1 MLKNLNIWFLSSLL
15 VSLGVL
21 IPIVTVF
28 FSFFEETSNYYQI
41 LKDTFL
47 FEYIFNS
54 FILLICVLA
63 LTFIIG
69 TTCAYLVS
77 FYKFPFSN
85 FFKWSLILG
94 FAVPPYIYAYS
105 LTAFFENYGTA
116 FTILINLFGEGEYNK
131 YIPKFD
137 GLLGAVLSLSFSL
150 FAYVYILSRASFL
163 YQSQNLI
170 DLGRSLGFSKFKSLY
185 SLILP
190 AARPAI
196 VAGLS
201 LVAMET
207 LAEFGAVDFFSIN
220 TLTTGIYNSWI
231 TFDDLAFSNRLSFF
245 LLIFIFACFII
256 ENFSRRNA
264 KYHFNSRGGFKHKE
278 KITLTGKKSF
288 FAFLFCFIIE
298 NYSRKKAKYHFNSR
312 GGFKQKEKIKLSG
325 KKSFFAFLFCFIIFF
340 LSFLFPLSQMLYWTI
355 KFPENLFDIDIISLT
370 LNTIYLVI
378 LSSIVLILF
387 SLLSNYGNRVS
398 RNKILNFLSTIS
410 ISGYAIP
417 GVILAVAFITFIA
430 WFDDNVV
437 KSLGFL
443 SIKKIFIGSI
453 LGLVL
458 VYFVRFYSLAFNG
471 IKSGYEKINI
481 SVDES
486 SYLLGYS
493 KKKTFLNIHIPFLR
507 NSLLFVAILISLEI
521 IRELPITLILRPF
534 NFETFATTA
543 YISASEDLLEA
554 AAVPSLFLILIATL
568 FIMFTSKYILREN
581 ER

>member
-1 MLKNLNIWFLSSLL
+1 MRINFWYISSLFISIF
-15 VSLGVL
+15 VI
-21 IPIVTVF
+21 IPILTVF
-28 FSFFEETSNYYQI
+28 LSFFESTSNYYGI
-41 LKDTFL
+41 LRDTFL
-47 FEYIFNS
+47 FEYISNS
-54 FILLICVLA
+54 IILLISVLL
-63 LTFIIG
+63 LTFLIG
-69 TTCAYLVS
+69 TGTAYLVS
-77 FYKFPFSN
+77 FYEFPLSN
-85 FFKWSLILG
+85 FFKWALILS

-116 FTILINLFGEGEYNK
+116 YSILKNLFGDKNYNL

-137 GLLGAVLSLSFSL
+137 GMIGVILSLSFSL
-150 FAYVYILSRASFL
+150 FAYVYILARASFL
-163 YQSQNLI
+163 YQSQNFI
-170 DLGRSLGFSKFKSLY
+170 DLGKNLGFTNFKTLY
-185 SLILP
+185 SIILP

-231 TFDDLAFSNRLSFF
+231 TFDDLAFANQLSFF
-245 LLIFIFACFII
+245 LLLFIFALFIL
-256 ENFSRRNA
+256 ENLSRN
-264 KYHFNSRGGFKHKE
+264 
-278 KITLTGKKSF
+278 
-288 FAFLFCFIIE
+288 
-298 NYSRKKAKYHFNSR
+298 KAKYHFNSK
-312 GGFKQKEKIKLSG
+312 GGFKQKQKLQLKG
-325 KKSFFAFLFCFIIFF
+325 TKSIAAFLFCFLVFF

-355 KFPENLFDIDIISLT
+355 KFPENLFDLQIINLLSNT
-370 LNTIYLVI
+370 LYLVI
-378 LSSIVLILF
+378 LSSFVLIMF
-387 SLLSNYGNRVS
+387 SLISNYGNRVTK
-398 RNKILNFLSTIS
+398 NKTLNILSTLS

-430 WFDDNVV
+430 WFDESVV
-437 KSLGFL
+437 KNLGLF

-493 KKKTFLNIHIPFLR
+493 KRKTFMNIHIPFLR
-507 NSLLFVAILISLEI
+507 NSLLFVCILISLEI

-554 AAVPSLFLILIATL
+554 AAVPSLFLILIATS
-568 FIMFTSKYILREN
+568 FIIITSKYILRDNN
-581 ER
+581 E

>member
-1 MLKNLNIWFLSSLL
+1 MRINFWYISSLFISIF
-15 VSLGVL
+15 VI
-21 IPIVTVF
+21 IPILTVF
-28 FSFFEETSNYYQI
+28 LSFFESTSNYYEI

-47 FEYIFNS
+47 FEYISNS
-54 FILLICVLA
+54 IILLISVLL
-63 LTFIIG
+63 LTFLIG
-69 TTCAYLVS
+69 TGTAYLVS
-77 FYKFPFSN
+77 FYEFPLSN
-85 FFKWSLILG
+85 FFKWALILS

-116 FTILINLFGEGEYNK
+116 YSILKNLFGDKNYNL

-137 GLLGAVLSLSFSL
+137 GMIGVILSLSFSL
-150 FAYVYILSRASFL
+150 FAYVYILARASFL
-163 YQSQNLI
+163 YQSQNFI
-170 DLGRSLGFSKFKSLY
+170 DLGKNLGFTNFKTLY
-185 SLILP
+185 SIILP

-231 TFDDLAFSNRLSFF
+231 TFDDLAFANQLSFF
-245 LLIFIFACFII
+245 LLLFIFALFIL
-256 ENFSRRNA
+256 ENLSRN
-264 KYHFNSRGGFKHKE
+264 
-278 KITLTGKKSF
+278 
-288 FAFLFCFIIE
+288 
-298 NYSRKKAKYHFNSR
+298 KAKYHFNAK
-312 GGFKQKEKIKLSG
+312 GGFKQKQKLQL
-325 KKSFFAFLFCFIIFF
+325 KRTKSIAAFLFCFLVFF
-340 LSFLFPLSQMLYWTI
+340 LSFLFPLGQMLYWTI
-355 KFPENLFDIDIISLT
+355 KFPENLFDLQIINLLSNT
-370 LNTIYLVI
+370 LYLVI
-378 LSSIVLILF
+378 LSSFVLIIF
-387 SLLSNYGNRVS
+387 SLISNYGNRVTK
-398 RNKILNFLSTIS
+398 NKTLNILSTLS

-430 WFDDNVV
+430 WFDESVV
-437 KSLGFL
+437 KNLGLF

-493 KKKTFLNIHIPFLR
+493 KRKTFMNIHIPFLR
-507 NSLLFVAILISLEI
+507 NSLLFVCILISLEI

-554 AAVPSLFLILIATL
+554 AAVPSLFLILIATS
-568 FIMFTSKYILREN
+568 FIIVTSKYILRDNN
-581 ER
+581 E